1 MKVGIAFSGGGLRGA
16 YQVGC
21 YKAFLD
27 CGINVNGFV
36 GTSIGS
42 FNAAMCASNRF
53 YELYNFWY
61 NESTGSILG
70 FSDKLIN
77 KANCNE
83 YDMKLL
89 MEILEN
95 EMLHVF

>member
-36 GTSIGS
+36 GTS
-42 FNAAMCASNRF
+42 
-53 YELYNFWY
+53 
-61 NESTGSILG
+61 TG
-70 FSDKLIN
+70 
-77 KANCNE
+77 
-83 YDMKLL
+83 
-89 MEILEN
+89 
-95 EMLHVF
+95 

>member
-53 YELYNFWY
+53 MNFTISGIM
-61 NESTGSILG
+61 NPLVQ
-70 FSDKLIN
+70 F
-77 KANCNE
+77 
-83 YDMKLL
+83 
-89 MEILEN
+89 
-95 EMLHVF
+95 